1 MPLST
6 QGSPAI
12 EPPRGFVPVPTGA
25 PSSEP
30 GVSLASL
37 AAELIRRRWTIAVS
51 GFLGAATLATVVL
64 LGARTYTSQATVIT
78 QSRRPQSVASGL
90 AAQFGINLS
99 TTESSLGPQFYIDLM
114 TSRTILEAVATTTY
128 TIQDEGKPRTGTLI
142 QLYDIKGSPSRAL
155 VLAARKL
162 SSSVNASVSQRTG
175 VITLEATTRWPE
187 LSTAIATRVIALVEQ
202 FNIASRQSQAAAE
215 RKFTEAR
222 AASGLAELRAAEDEY
237 RRFLEANRDY
247 GKSSALNFR
256 GQQLAYE
263 VSLKQQLYTSLAQAF
278 EQARIEE
285 VRDTPLLTRIDPP
298 SVPALPDSR
307 RLVTKTILG
316 GLAFVFLAI
325 AIVVVRWY
333 AGPNSSS
340 DRAARELRA
349 ELGEAW
355 GDIRR
360 PWRVFQRALTSSSRA

>member
-1 MPLST
+1 
-6 QGSPAI
+6 
-12 EPPRGFVPVPTGA
+12 
-25 PSSEP
+25 
-30 GVSLASL
+30 
-37 AAELIRRRWTIAVS
+37 
-51 GFLGAATLATVVL
+51 VL